1 MVSSYILFT
10 RKLII
15 LTTYPQNRARVP
27 YYRDRNADCVRLYDF
42 SEADDVRLAKGVY
55 TALEALGLS
64 IPGDVSVIAHD
75 DHLPQLR
82 ASAFFP
88 ALSVTKAPLRDSW
101 GPLVDCLNGL
111 LDGAP
116 LADLQIV
123 GCHEMILRNST
134 GPAPA

>member
-1 MVSSYILFT
+1 MCS
-10 RKLII
+10 
-15 LTTYPQNRARVP
+15 
-27 YYRDRNADCVRLYDF
+27 
-42 SEADDVRLAKGVY
+42 DVRLDKGVY